1 MSKKQQKRTRRIWK
15 VGVFVV
21 LFLAA
26 ALVVFLV
33 GREMEWWGCADGDL
47 MCAESENRDE
57 EDDEVEEDIEKDD
70 AGLSGGED
78 FDTSSSSIEAEKN
91 VVHDKTPTGETLG
104 VWVTSKSVSGGMLR
118 IRVQIDQN
126 ISSGTCAL
134 TIGGYSK
141 EVPVIAEPQ
150 SASCQGFDVPVGEYS
165 GNSFVITVKSGGKS
179 GSVSGVVDG

>member
-1 MSKKQQKRTRRIWK
+1 MSKKQQKRSRKLWK

-33 GREMEWWGCADGDL
+33 GKEMEWWGCADGNL
-47 MCAESENRDE
+47 MCEGDENRDE
-57 EDDEVEEDIEKDD
+57 EESEAGDELGEEE
-70 AGLSGGED
+70 AGLSGEKD
-78 FDTSSSSIEAEKN
+78 SEAPTPAIEAEKN

-126 ISSGTCAL
+126 ISSGTCYL
-134 TIGGYSK
+134 TIGGYSTTA
-141 EVPVIAEPQ
+141 PVVAEPQ
-150 SASCQGFDVPVGEYS
+150 SASCQGFDVPTRDYS
-165 GNSFVITVKSGGKS
+165 GNSFVITVKSGSKT
-179 GSVSGVVDG
+179 GSVSGVLNG